1 MTVPSSLEERRVRI
15 TAVQYMM
22 RKINDFGEFARQ
34 AGYFVDVAAEYESHF
49 VLFPELLT
57 TQLMSF
63 LPSQDPKEQ
72 MARLTEF
79 TGRYVEMFQALA
91 RQFSINIVAGS
102 HPTRRDDGIH
112 NVAYLFMKDGT
123 VHTQD
128 KLHITPNEARWW
140 GMRGGNT
147 LEVFE
152 TDRVKV
158 GILICYD
165 CEFPELG
172 RLLADRGVEILFVP
186 FCTDERQGYLRVRY
200 CAQARAIENNMFVAI
215 AGNVG
220 NLPDV
225 ENMDIQYA
233 QSAIF
238 TPSDFMFARDGIAA
252 EVNPNVETVLV
263 CDVNATNIVRS
274 RESGTVAHLRDRRRD
289 LYEVVWRGR
298 R

>member
-1 MTVPSSLEERRVRI
+1 
-15 TAVQYMM
+15 MM
-22 RKINDFGEFARQ
+22 RKIHNFAEFARQ
-34 AGYFVDVAAEYESHF
+34 AGYFVEVAAEYESDF
-49 VLFPELLT
+49 VMFPELFT

-63 LPSQDPKEQ
+63 LPNEDPKKQ
-72 MARLTEF
+72 IAHLTEF
-79 TGRYVEMFQALA
+79 TGEYLSLFSGLA
-91 RQFSINIVAGS
+91 QQHAIHIVAGS
-102 HPTRRDDGIH
+102 HPTRRDDAIY
-112 NVAYLFMKDGT
+112 NVAYLFLKDGA

-140 GMRGGNT
+140 GIRGGSE
-147 LEVFE
+147 LRVFE
-152 TDRVKV
+152 TGKARV
-158 GILICYD
+158 GMLICYD
-165 CEFPELG
+165 CEFPELV
-172 RLLADRGVEILFVP
+172 RLMADRGAEILFVP

-263 CDVNATNIVRS
+263 CDVNCTNIARS
-274 RESGTVAHLRDRRRD
+274 RETGTVRHLKDRRGD
-289 LYEVVWRGR
+289 LYGIAWKGKE
-298 R
+298 